1 MRAAILREYG
11 APPEPGD
18 FQEPEAAEGQ
28 EVIEVLA
35 AGLNPV
41 DISIAS
47 GTFYGGR
54 PELPCVVGREGVGR
68 RTGGE
73 RVYFDGPVAPFGSF
87 AQRAPIDP
95 DGAIPLPDGLDEALA
110 ICCGIAGL
118 AAWLGLEW
126 RAGLRRGETVLVLGA
141 SGVVGQVALQAA
153 RLMGAGRVVAA
164 ARSREGLERARQLGA
179 DATVQMA
186 EVDDLAAAFA
196 QAAGGGV
203 DVIVDPVWGDPAS
216 AAIQAANRGGRLVQI
231 GQSAGP
237 HAVLSSAAV
246 RGRLLEILGHASSAA
261 PREVKRAAYERM
273 AAHAAAGDLRVEV
286 ERIPL
291 EDVASAWARQQA
303 SPHHKLVIV
312 P

>member
-18 FQEPEAAEGQ
+18 FREPQAGEGQ
-28 EVIEVLA
+28 EVVEVLA

-54 PELPCVVGREGVGR
+54 PALPCVVGREGVGR
-68 RTGGE
+68 RAGGE
-73 RVYFDGPVAPFGSF
+73 RVYFDAAVAPFGSF
-87 AQRAPIDP
+87 AQHVPIESDA
-95 DGAIPLPDGLDEALA
+95 AIPLPDGLDEALA
-110 ICCGIAGL
+110 NCCGIAGL

-153 RLMGAGRVVAA
+153 RLLGAGRVVAA
-164 ARSREGLERARQLGA
+164 ARSPGGLERAGQLGA
-179 DATVQMA
+179 DATVQIGA
-186 EVDDLAAAFA
+186 VDDLAAAFA

-203 DVIVDPVWGDPAS
+203 DVIVDPVWGEPAS
-216 AAIQAANRGGRLVQI
+216 AAVRAANLGGRLVQI

-237 HAVLSSAAV
+237 DALISSAAV
-246 RGRLLEILGHASSAA
+246 RGRMLEILGHANFAA
-261 PREVKRAAYERM
+261 PREIKRAAYERM
-273 AAHAAAGDLRVEV
+273 ADHAAAGELRIEV
-286 ERIPL
+286 ERVPL
-291 EDVASAWARQQA
+291 EDVADAWARQQA
-303 SPHHKLVIV
+303 SPRHKLVIV